1 MCGCASRE
9 ITRVSFNILVL
20 VILDRI
26 VAISLSVIGKLNG
39 YVLKAQLSKLL
50 THIFGVVVR
59 CGDKMMVLQWNY
71 KKLLP
76 KVLTLLAVFSLLL
89 VYRSDFYEIK
99 VNNRFLLSLKISF
112 VQ

>member
-1 MCGCASRE
+1 M
-9 ITRVSFNILVL
+9 
-20 VILDRI
+20 

-50 THIFGVVVR
+50 THIFGVAVR

-76 KVLTLLAVFSLLL
+76 KVLTLLAVFLLLL

-99 VNNRFLLSLKISF
+99 VNNRFSF
-112 VQ
+112 IVKN